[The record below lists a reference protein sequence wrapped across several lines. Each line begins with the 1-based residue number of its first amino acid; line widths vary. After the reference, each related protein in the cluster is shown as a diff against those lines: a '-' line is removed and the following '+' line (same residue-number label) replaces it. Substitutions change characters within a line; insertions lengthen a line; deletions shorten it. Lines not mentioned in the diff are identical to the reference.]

1 MPTFL
6 LDKLCSPTTTRNT
19 LFFQVEGNVNG
30 VESYSQ
36 TPGLEEIFLFHISEK
51 ITESLHPSRPE
62 WLKPTDSHESKC

>member
-1 MPTFL
+1 
-6 LDKLCSPTTTRNT
+6 
-19 LFFQVEGNVNG
+19 VEGNVNG